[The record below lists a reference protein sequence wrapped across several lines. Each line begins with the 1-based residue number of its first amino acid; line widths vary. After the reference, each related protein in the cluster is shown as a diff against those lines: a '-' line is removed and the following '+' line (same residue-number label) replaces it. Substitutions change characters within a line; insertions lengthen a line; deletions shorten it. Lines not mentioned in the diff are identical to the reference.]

1 MSLAVC
7 ASAILALGA
16 LAGGSSAGVHAPDH
30 EEHGLGSRFVD
41 VRFRESAEVRGAGAR
56 LRAAGSAERR
66 VRALLDAVGARDARP
81 LVPGAP
87 QEKLER
93 IAERVERRTGAD
105 TPDLSAWY
113 RLELPR
119 GTDVEAAL
127 EVLESSPLVEVA
139 EPVPGEP
146 PPPPATPD
154 FSELQT
160 YLDPAPVGVGS
171 ELAFGDP
178 RTRGAG
184 VRVVDV
190 EYSWT
195 EDHEDLQLPP
205 DAELG
210 GDEFEEHTM
219 WEHHG
224 TAVFGILAARHNGF
238 GVNGGIPGADVRA
251 ISPMERTADGTTY
264 NVAGALGY
272 LLANGLVEPG
282 DVVLI
287 EQQARGPT
295 GDGDY
300 VPIEWGQAVFDAIK
314 ALSDAGVV
322 VVEPGGNGGQD
333 LDDPAFEGRFDRSV
347 RDSDAIMVGAGVPLT
362 REPRDSTSRGSR
374 VDLQGYGADIATTG
388 GSVPDLQDGAKQV
401 QYTRSFNGTS
411 GASAIVVNAVAAV
424 QGYLKATGQGP
435 WAADELV
442 ALLRA
447 TGTPQGAP
455 EKGQIGPLPD
465 VAQALRTIEV
475 DPPRAEAELAGG
487 RVVISAD
494 DGWGSGVDRI
504 EYRVNYRGTL
514 GPWELYTEPFVPAR
528 AGEIIYRAV
537 DGNGNASEP
546 EALLIDPEL
555 LVPLPDTRIKVK
567 PRRPVARGKRRA
579 KVRVVLRSTR
589 PGSTFRC
596 RLDKRKWRACKRRST
611 YRLKPG
617 RHVIRAYAIDSLGDA
632 DPMPARAKVR
642 VRAKRR
648 R

>member
-66 VRALLDAVGARDARP
+66 VRALLDAVGARRARP
-81 LVPGAP
+81 LVPGVS

-93 IAERVERRTGAD
+93 IAERVERRTGED

-113 RLELPR
+113 RLALSR
-119 GTDVEAAL
+119 GGDVEATL
-127 EVLESSPLVEVA
+127 EKLESSPLVEVA

-205 DAELG
+205 DADLG

-447 TGTPQGAP
+447 TGTPQGAV
-455 EKGQIGPLPD
+455 EEGQIGPLPD
-465 VAQALRTIEV
+465 IAEALRRIEV
-475 DPPRAEAELAGG
+475 DPPQVEAELLGD
-487 RVVISAD
+487 RVAISAD

-504 EYRVNYRGTL
+504 EYRVNYRGRI
-514 GPWELYTEPFVPAR
+514 GRWRKYTEPFVPTR
-528 AGEIIYRAV
+528 AGEIVYRAV
-537 DGNGNASEP
+537 DENGNASKP
-546 EALLIDPEL
+546 ERLLIDPDL
-555 LVPLPDTRIKVK
+555 LAPLPETRIKVK
-567 PRRPVARGKRRA
+567 PKRPVARGKRRA
-579 KVRVVLRSTR
+579 KVRVVLTSSR
-589 PGSTFRC
+589 PRSTFRC
-596 RLDKRKWRACKRRST
+596 RLDKRRWRSCKPRFA

-617 RHVIRAYAIDSLGDA
+617 RHVIRAYAIDALGDA
-632 DPMPARAKVR
+632 DPTPAKVRVR
-642 VRAKRR
+642 VRAKRGR
-648 R
+648 